1 LFNELVNRYRL
12 EGRKGRVVA
21 YTRNDNNENMA
32 VENKLHSGDIVVA
45 TNLAG
50 RGTDIKTTKEVEDAG
65 GLHVCVTFL
74 PNNLRVE
81 LQAFGRTAR
90 QGQKGSAQLIINRE
104 NLGDEYLGV
113 IEIESIRKIRDTLEE
128 KKLDNFEKNELP
140 QINI

>member
-1 LFNELVNRYRL
+1 MNRYRL